1 VDITGNLPAIVLIVA
16 GIGLVGMLIL
26 QTLQIGHLRERIE
39 MLTRGVDGENLEG
52 VLDAHLDLVHQL
64 GAEMDELAARTSGLE
79 DASRRHFARLGL
91 VRFNPFPDTGGN
103 QSFALALLDESDDGV
118 VVSSLHSRTGTR
130 VYAKAVAAGKADTSL
145 SAEEE
150 EAMEI
155 ARSRKVAKP
164 VPAKAAPAKAVTAP
178 VPVPPAK
185 AAPAPE
191 PAIEVTTVDEKPRW
205 VAEPGPTRFRGSPSK
220 PASAPAPL
228 KATAAPIAPAAVK
241 TTPVAAPSGELV
253 DRKSVVKGQS
263 KLELPPADED
273 SSSERT
279 GRRSR
284 PIQGSGSK

>member
-1 VDITGNLPAIVLIVA
+1 VA

-26 QTLQIGHLRERIE
+26 QTLQIGHLRERID

-64 GAEMDELAARTSGLE
+64 GAEMDEMAARTTGLE
-79 DASRRHFARLGL
+79 DASRRHFSRQGL

-103 QSFALALLDESDDGV
+103 QSFALVLLDESGDGV

-130 VYAKAVAAGKADTSL
+130 VYAKAVVGGKADTTL
-145 SAEEE
+145 SSEEE
-150 EAMEI
+150 EAMEL
-155 ARSRKVAKP
+155 ARSRTVEKAVPARAP
-164 VPAKAAPAKAVTAP
+164 VPARTPAPAKV
-178 VPVPPAK
+178 
-185 AAPAPE
+185 AAAPE
-191 PAIEVTTVDEKPRW
+191 PAIEVTTLEERTRPIP
-205 VAEPGPTRFRGSPSK
+205 EPGPTRFKGSPARSV
-220 PASAPAPL
+220 PAPAPL
-228 KATAAPIAPAAVK
+228 KGAEPITPAAVK
-241 TTPVAAPSGELV
+241 TAPAIAPVAPSGELA

-284 PIQGSGSK
+284 PTLGSGSK